1 MLDEND
7 LGVRVI
13 SAFSGLVIAGL
24 MALWVA
30 RDARRR
36 RLQSLAQVVTSVP
49 FAMTRLFLAAI
60 FFISTITGAAGVQVR
75 GQWQSAFPLVFIGIL
90 VWDTMMQLRRRR
102 TRAPGQG
109 NPVMTPPEGEPL
121 GDAG

>member
-36 RLQSLAQVVTSVP
+36 RLQSLA
-49 FAMTRLFLAAI
+49 
-60 FFISTITGAAGVQVR
+60 
-75 GQWQSAFPLVFIGIL
+75 
-90 VWDTMMQLRRRR
+90 LRS
-102 TRAPGQG
+102 
-109 NPVMTPPEGEPL
+109 
-121 GDAG
+121 